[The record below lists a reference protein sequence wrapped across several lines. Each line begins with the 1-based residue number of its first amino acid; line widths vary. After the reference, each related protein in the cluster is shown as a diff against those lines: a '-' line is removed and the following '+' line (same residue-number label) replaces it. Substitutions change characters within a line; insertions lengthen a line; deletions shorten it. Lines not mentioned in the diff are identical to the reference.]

1 MKNSGT
7 ARKRPI
13 SPEEFFNNLT
23 SKPNMYLM
31 NSYTSDAY
39 DIYRERYEKEYI
51 VYLIRHQTRYELR
64 SVKNEILRLLGIPQ
78 KLK

>member
-1 MKNSGT
+1 
-7 ARKRPI
+7 
-13 SPEEFFNNLT
+13 
-23 SKPNMYLM
+23 MYLM